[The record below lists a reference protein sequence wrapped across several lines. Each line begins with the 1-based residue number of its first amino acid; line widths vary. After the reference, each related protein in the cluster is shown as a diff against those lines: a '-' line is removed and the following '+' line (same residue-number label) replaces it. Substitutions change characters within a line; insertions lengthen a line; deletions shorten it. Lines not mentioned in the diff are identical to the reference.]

1 MACPLCG
8 HRVLPVEEGVYKCQ
22 FCDTYLRDKNGVL
35 VPYSHTVTP
44 YTRVLREKLRSEDR
58 VPERVER
65 EVVVEE
71 TGPDAPFGAGL
82 DKDMVV
88 FIRRT
93 AEALTPVKGYEH
105 DEAFKRRTFKVREQ
119 FIHELTDCFT
129 GKGDFDKWFDSTKT
143 SLGKHPSEM
152 TQIMIDA
159 LEGLKNPEA
168 VQMRNSLGAALQRA
182 KY

>member
-1 MACPLCG
+1 MLTCPFDGYTVIEIGDNL
-8 HRVLPVEEGVYKCQ
+8 YKCI
-22 FCDTYLRDKNGVL
+22 FCEMPLTKKGVEL
-35 VPYSHTVTP
+35 VPYRNVVYP
-44 YTRVLREKLRSEDR
+44 YDREVRDRLRIGDR
-58 VPERVER
+58 AP
-65 EVVVEE
+65 EVVVKE
-71 TGPDAPFGAGL
+71 TEPDAPFGAGL
-82 DKDMVV
+82 DKDMVI

-93 AEALTPVKGYEH
+93 AEALTPITGYEH
-105 DEAFKRRTFKVREQ
+105 DEGFKRRAFKVRDT

-129 GKGDFDKWFDSTKT
+129 GKRDFDKWFDSTKT